1 MSFKFDEN
9 LFSAMSSSFRHM
21 LCLAYQS
28 LIAIETNE
36 SLSVSG
42 QKNLNSLRF
51 CLFQS
56 SRLFNMADYLMDTDT
71 NSLQK
76 RTETF
81 EIEDILTG
89 IVDAFCQT
97 ISAYTPVTSKCSTNL
112 GESACV
118 LLDKSKFE
126 LVFLN
131 LLYCCVK
138 KRPNH
143 GKSNLRLFV
152 SVTENKENVVFHI
165 RDNNTNLNQKV
176 VDAAF
181 SPSLPK
187 FKSKNTDSFDYLVEF
202 SLKVAYK
209 CARQMGAK
217 ISYTPLKSGN
227 RFDLSIPK
235 APICQDI
242 RVCSPRAY
250 ITDGQLCRQILASLI
265 TEEACENLVSIE
277 EELWL

>member
-1 MSFKFDEN
+1 MDSFK
-9 LFSAMSSSFRHM
+9 SSCKTRLYVF
-21 LCLAYQS
+21 
-28 LIAIETNE
+28 
-36 SLSVSG
+36 SVSRFSEISLAVLSKFM
-42 QKNLNSLRF
+42 QLNKTASF
-51 CLFQS
+51 AFS
-56 SRLFNMADYLMDTDT
+56 IKTDT
-71 NSLQK
+71 
-76 RTETF
+76 
-81 EIEDILTG
+81 G
-89 IVDAFCQT
+89 HM
-97 ISAYTPVTSKCSTNL
+97 
-112 GESACV
+112 

-209 CARQMGAK
+209 CARHMGAK
-217 ISYTPLKSGN
+217 ISYTPLKSSN